1 MHRMCDEAS
10 STQFR
15 AKTEDASE
23 IVVAEGTPHHLAVT
37 LGLSQLHLSIFLV
50 FSVGVYFDSDSTLNI
65 FLILCVLVRL
75 DPYVRSRAGC

>member
-23 IVVAEGTPHHLAVT
+23 IAVAEGTPHHLAVT
-37 LGLSQLHLSIFLV
+37 LARFESVASLDLSSF
-50 FSVGVYFDSDSTLNI
+50 FSCVYFDSTLNI
-65 FLILCVLVRL
+65 FIILCVLVRL
-75 DPYVRSRAGC
+75 DPHVRSRAGC